1 MAAKTQIFQFHE
13 SNGNLVEF
21 GGFSLPVWFKGIIP
35 ECLAVRRSAGIFDV
49 SHMGRVMVSG
59 PGARDF
65 LSYVT
70 TNDVSSLKAGEG
82 QYSLLCNPNG
92 GVKDDITVFNVEA
105 GRYLVVY
112 NAGNRQKDF
121 GWLEENARKFRVK
134 LDDVSDSVAMF
145 AVQGP
150 MARSVIEK
158 ISSDDISSI
167 KRFCIGEATITG
179 KGCLV
184 SRTGYTGEDGFE
196 VYVKETTVRRPE
208 NALAVWNAILDAGK
222 GSGLSPC
229 GLGSRDVL
237 RLEAG
242 MCLYGNDIDEDTSP
256 VEARLGFVVKLEKPD
271 FVGRAS
277 IEKVKREGPKRL
289 RVGMALLEK
298 GIPRAGQEVLADGQK
313 VGKLSSGTYSPILE
327 LGIAMGYI
335 RADLAKEDTLVQV
348 RVRDKLLKA
357 KVVKLPFYQR
367 RSEDKILYMG
377 REEALREALG
387 KGTVKL

>member
-1 MAAKTQIFQFHE
+1 MAAKTQVFQFHE

-21 GGFSLPVWFKGIIP
+21 GGFSLPVWFSGIIP

-92 GVKDDITVFNVEA
+92 GVKDDITVFNMEA

-167 KRFCIGEATITG
+167 KRFCIGEARLAG